1 MEYEFRR
8 NSLDGTVFAEFSMEH
23 VILGRFFAE
32 QLGTNKEQCLN
43 ILLKIE
49 QIRASKKVDWSWQS
63 NDLSIA
69 IDNEQVRVYTNAID
83 FDEEFEL
90 EDSMNMYDAESEAF
104 CGLEDFESAL
114 KSWIE
119 FISRA

>member
-8 NSLDGTVFAEFSMEH
+8 NSLDGTLFAEFSMEH
-23 VILGRFFAE
+23 AILGRFFAE
-32 QLGTNKEQCLN
+32 QLGTDKSQCN
-43 ILLKIE
+43 DILQQIE
-49 QIRASKKVDWSWQS
+49 QIRASKKADWSWQS

-69 IDNEQVRVYTNAID
+69 IDSEQVRIYTNAID
-83 FDEEFEL
+83 FDEDFDL
-90 EDSMNMYDAESEAF
+90 EESMNMYDAESEAF

-119 FISRA
+119 FIARA

>member
-32 QLGTNKEQCLN
+32 QLGTNKDQCLN

-49 QIRASKKVDWSWQS
+49 QIRASKKADWSWQS